1 MRTLQ
6 IIPVITS
13 REMVQLTPEQRVFV
27 VLNYTR
33 TQSTTQVRN
42 AFRERFP
49 NRNPPAASTI
59 LENVRKYEN
68 SGTSLNLN
76 KSNSG
81 RRRTTRTAENIDAV
95 RDLLQEN
102 PHMSA
107 RRNPI
112 PISRASFNRITRQDI
127 KWHPYRMHVRHE
139 LLPADFARRLR
150 FSVWLNER
158 CRRENFLD
166 SFLIGDE
173 ASFVMNGEVNTQNVR
188 QYAPK
193 GHPPAFNFERS
204 HSREH
209 LTVWA
214 ALCGNGMIFGL
225 YFFEQN
231 VNGIAYLRM
240 FNEFVFPQLAERFNN
255 QHWEGMF
262 RGLWWAQD
270 GAPAHRLIAVRDR
283 LNAVFGNNRVIG
295 LGHNVEWPPR
305 SPDLTPCDFFL
316 WGYIKD
322 KVFSSPPRDIDELRQ
337 KIIRE
342 FNALREQPAFV
353 TRAVRDMHRRT
364 MLCVAREGGH
374 VEGHGA

>member
-59 LENVRKYEN
+59 LENVRKHEN

-76 KSNSG
+76 KGNSG
-81 RRRTTRTAENIDAV
+81 RRRTTRTAEYIDAV

-214 ALCGNGMIFGL
+214 ALCGNGMIFGP